1 MEINTF
7 CPECGNG
14 FFLRDLPKPSL
25 IPCQRCGKGREAAGQ
40 GRLDA
45 QGAIEICGL
54 CGCERF
60 YRQKDFNTKLGLW
73 IAGLILTSAFVFLLM
88 DHLKTGLIILVAGA
102 LVDLALYFFL
112 GDIVICYKCRA
123 IYRGMPINP
132 KVEGFDLKIHDEY
145 EFNKKSKL

>member
-7 CPECGNG
+7 CPECENG
-14 FFLRDLPKPSL
+14 LFLRDLPKPGL
-25 IPCQRCGKGREAAGQ
+25 VPCQRCGKGREASGQ
-40 GRLDA
+40 GRLDPG
-45 QGAIEICGL
+45 GAIEICGV
-54 CGCERF
+54 CGCGQF

-73 IAGLILTSAFVFLLM
+73 IAAAILGGALVFLLK
-88 DHLKTGLIILVAGA
+88 DWVKTGFGILVAGA
-102 LVDLALYFFL
+102 LLDLALYFGL

-145 EFNKKSKL
+145 EFPKKK